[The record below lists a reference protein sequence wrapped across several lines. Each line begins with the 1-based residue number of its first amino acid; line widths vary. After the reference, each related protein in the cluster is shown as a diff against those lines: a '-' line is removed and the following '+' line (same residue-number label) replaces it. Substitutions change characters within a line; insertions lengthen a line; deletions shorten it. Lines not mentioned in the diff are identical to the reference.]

1 MEGPAHFARRCRS
14 SPGPGLCRCHRRVGT
29 LGWFIR
35 AADSLSELSVF
46 LALQS
51 ASLSFAFESLARAK
65 NVRPHSGLSPLPFDK
80 QPNTDY
86 EESVDL
92 FGPQPATQILWL
104 ALQALQKRA
113 HSRGV
118 GPCGM
123 ENSPGMM
130 FMWTNLA

>member
-1 MEGPAHFARRCRS
+1 MPLSQA
-14 SPGPGLCRCHRRVGT
+14 LGT
-29 LGWFIR
+29 VGWFIR

-46 LALQS
+46 LALPS

-104 ALQALQKRA
+104 ALQLFRRGLILAAWALAGWKT
-113 HSRGV
+113 HPV
-118 GPCGM
+118 
-123 ENSPGMM
+123 
-130 FMWTNLA
+130 